1 MSRLRKDGF
10 FHAAGQ
16 GETGIGEGGWPRL
29 PLFRLCRAGLKPGGA
44 GR

>member
-16 GETGIGEGGWPRL
+16 EETGIGGGGPRL
-29 PLFRLCRAGLKPGGA
+29 PLSRLCRAGLKPGGA